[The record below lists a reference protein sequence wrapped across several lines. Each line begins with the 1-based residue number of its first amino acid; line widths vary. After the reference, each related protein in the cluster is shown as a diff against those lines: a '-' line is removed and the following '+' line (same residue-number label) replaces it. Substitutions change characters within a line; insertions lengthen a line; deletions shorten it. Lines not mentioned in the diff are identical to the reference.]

1 LHFPSLIAVQNRL
14 KSTGKTL
21 LIVLLIKTVISTLET
36 GQTNIPENE
45 HFFFESVKKANI
57 EPIAKM
63 KLSNI

>member
-1 LHFPSLIAVQNRL
+1 LIAVQNRL
-14 KSTGKTL
+14 KTTKKTL
-21 LIVLLIKTVISTLET
+21 LIVLLINTDISTLET

-45 HFFFESVKKANI
+45 NFFFPSVKKANI